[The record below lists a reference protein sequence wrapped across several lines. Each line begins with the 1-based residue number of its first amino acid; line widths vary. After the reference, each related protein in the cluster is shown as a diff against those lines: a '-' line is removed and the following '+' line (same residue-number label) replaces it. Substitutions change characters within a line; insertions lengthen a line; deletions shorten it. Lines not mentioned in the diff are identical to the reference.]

1 MGPSTTRSSSPR
13 HVDGRLTE
21 RSADCSTAF
30 LARAT
35 PVRPYELPSRH
46 VSRHHDTLA
55 VSTTYC
61 RLTYCTSSWPFN
73 CLPREWHQSVRVSR
87 RHETSPSPRSIDIWP
102 TIVQPTTTS
111 TSLRSNVFW
120 CRWDY
125 ATDGHI
131 SYRSTQPSRMTRRV
145 LLILCFTR
153 HASVTIFC
161 LFWEHC
167 IISVN
172 YAFLLVTNLLTLM
185 SIISF
190 APFQLGFD
198 LL

>member
-1 MGPSTTRSSSPR
+1 MTRLCNNCTHDVFAFGVVHYIKRGINVMGPSTTRSSSPS

-30 LARAT
+30 PARAT
-35 PVRPYELPSRH
+35 PVRPHELSSRH
-46 VSRHHDTLA
+46 VSRRHDTLA

-73 CLPREWHQSVRVSR
+73 CLPRVWHQSVRVSR

-111 TSLRSNVFW
+111 TSLRSNVFC

-125 ATDGHI
+125 VTAQQTHNIFITFDKGYIHVITKTFFNNI
-131 SYRSTQPSRMTRRV
+131 S
-145 LLILCFTR
+145 
-153 HASVTIFC
+153 
-161 LFWEHC
+161 
-167 IISVN
+167 
-172 YAFLLVTNLLTLM
+172 
-185 SIISF
+185 
-190 APFQLGFD
+190 
-198 LL
+198 